1 MNNST
6 SGRILPVRANLL
18 VFDLDGTLFD
28 TLGDLGHSVNYA
40 LAQFGL
46 PPHGDAEIRSFIG
59 NGSLNLIKRSLGA
72 ERENMAAEVHGVF
85 MAHYFENCL
94 KATRPYEGVL
104 EFLRAYTGPC
114 AVLTNKPIVPTRK
127 ILAHFGLAERF
138 MGVLGGDDAP
148 ARKPDPAG
156 LKWLM
161 QLAKVDPAQTVM
173 VGDDVPDV
181 TVAKNAGV
189 RSVAITGGFGKIDD
203 LAPLAPDWLVPSFS
217 AFVDLVVP

>member
-1 MNNST
+1 MNNCNCGSQHP
-6 SGRILPVRANLL
+6 IRADLL

-72 ERENMAAEVHGVF
+72 ERESMAAEVHGVF
-85 MAHYFENCL
+85 MAHYFEHCL
-94 KATRPYEGVL
+94 EATRPYAGVL
-104 EFLRAYTGPC
+104 EFLRSYTGRC

-127 ILAHFGLAERF
+127 ILAHFGLADRF
-138 MGVLGGDDAP
+138 VGVLGGDDAP

-156 LKWLM
+156 INLLM
-161 QLAKVDPAQTVM
+161 NMAQVGPAQTVM

-181 TVAKNAGV
+181 TVARNAGV
-189 RSVAITGGFGKIDD
+189 RAVAITGGFGKSED
-203 LAPLAPDWLVPSFS
+203 LTPLAPHWLVPSFT